1 MTERKVRSIP
11 VAELQGIESPPYLVK
26 GFLIAKA
33 ASVIYGP
40 PKSRKS
46 FVMLDLAA
54 HVALGRPW
62 CGRKVLQGPVF
73 YVVAEGWH
81 SINNR
86 VEAFFQHHGLER
98 EGVPLFVMQPVRL
111 GGKEGKDDAE
121 AIVAEI
127 ERQKVEPVLIVL
139 DTLNRTMVG
148 DENSTQDMSAYIR
161 RLDYLRGKTG
171 AHVCV
176 VHHTGKDKDRGSRGS
191 SALQG
196 AVDTECPVDR
206 AEDLTAV
213 GPPIQRDLPEDFRQ
227 TFEAKEVEVGLDED
241 AEPITSLVV
250 LPTDRVPVVEE
261 KLPKAS
267 QQALDVLWA
276 EVQGGRGVRGGSGGP
291 PIDDRLH
298 GVRED
303 RWRELCDAIPL
314 TKGASR
320 NAAGN
325 AFHRARGRLLD
336 AKKIG
341 EGDGWVWP
349 WPKDDAGAQD
359 EIPF

>member
-1 MTERKVRSIP
+1 MTERRVLSIP
-11 VAELQGIESPPYLVK
+11 VADLAGVKSQPYLVK
-26 GFLIAKA
+26 GFLTAGA

-54 HVALGRPW
+54 HVALGRRW
-62 CGRKVLQGPVF
+62 CGRKVLQGAVF

-81 SINNR
+81 GVNNR

-98 EGVPLFVMQPVRL
+98 EGVPLYVMSPVSL
-111 GGKEGKDDAE
+111 GGQDGKDDAE

-127 ERQKVEPVLIVL
+127 ERQGERPVLIVL
-139 DTLNRTMVG
+139 DTLNRTMKG
-148 DENSTQDMSAYIR
+148 DENSTQDMSAYIK
-161 RLDYLRGKTG
+161 RLDHLRSKTK

-196 AVDTECPVDR
+196 AVDTECPIDRVD
-206 AEDLTAV
+206 DLTV
-213 GPPIQRDLPEDFRQ
+213 LGPPIQRDLPDDFRQ
-227 TFEAKEVEVGLDED
+227 SFEAKEIEIGLDED

-250 LPTDRVPVVEE
+250 LPTDREPVEE
-261 KLPKAS
+261 DKLSKRS
-267 QQALDVLWA
+267 QQALDLLWT
-276 EVQGGRGVRGGSGGP
+276 EVRCGRGVRGGSGGP
-291 PIDDRLH
+291 PISEHLH
-298 GVRED
+298 GVRKD
-303 RWRELCDAIPL
+303 RWRELCNEAPL
-314 TKGASR
+314 TTGKSR

-325 AFHRARGRLLD
+325 AFTFAKKQLLD
-336 AKKIG
+336 AGKIG

-349 WPKDDAGAQD
+349 WPKDDAGGQD